1 MAQRPLPC
9 SRAPGPATSVG
20 GIPPP
25 PPGECARPST
35 AQGLLRGLTSWVQQA
50 SVDGSAPHVSR
61 PLTVRTAPGRGRCT
75 QA

>member
-20 GIPPP
+20 GIPPTP
-25 PPGECARPST
+25 RACARPST
-35 AQGLLRGLTSWVQQA
+35 AQGLLRGLTPWVQQA

-61 PLTVRTAPGRGRCT
+61 PLTVRTASGRGRCM

>member
-1 MAQRPLPC
+1 MAQWPLPC

-25 PPGECARPST
+25 RACARPST
-35 AQGLLRGLTSWVQQA
+35 AQGPLRGLASWVQQA
-50 SVDGSAPHVSR
+50 TVDGSAPHVSR

>member
-9 SRAPGPATSVG
+9 SRALGPATSVG
-20 GIPPP
+20 GIPPH
-25 PPGECARPST
+25 PPGMRTPST
-35 AQGLLRGLTSWVQQA
+35 AQGLLRGLAPWVQQA